1 MPHIRE
7 EVIVMDT
14 AGTIF
19 KKPKNLTVS
28 RPLAL
33 FLLFLFL
40 VSVIATGLLVSHF
53 TACDHLPESEKTT
66 VIVYDKYSKIEVT
79 TGIDKCGDNDIN
91 TEANQISVTTATS
104 EIEEEEVKGEKENIA
119 EDLRLPKTITP
130 HYYDL
135 KLISFIR
142 EENFTFHGDVT
153 ILINVSSSSSNI
165 TLHAEDLNID
175 HVSLYKNLPSN
186 DQISIKQVSNDTKR
200 QFLIIYLNEPVKAQE
215 QYFINIK
222 FRGILNDLLQ
232 GFYRSSYK
240 VKNETR

>member
-1 MPHIRE
+1 
-7 EVIVMDT
+7 MDT

-19 KKPKNLTVS
+19 KKPTNLTVS

-40 VSVIATGLLVSHF
+40 VSVIATGLLVYHF
-53 TACDHLPESEKTT
+53 TACDYLPESEKTT

-79 TGIDKCGDNDIN
+79 TGEVDKSDEFN
-91 TEANQISVTTATS
+91 TEANQISVTIGTP
-104 EIEEEEVKGEKENIA
+104 EIAEEVKSENST
-119 EDLRLPKTITP
+119 DNLRLPQSIVP
-130 HYYDL
+130 HFYDL

-142 EENFTFHGDVT
+142 EGNFTFHGDVT
-153 ILINVSSSSSNI
+153 ISINVTISSDNI

-175 HVSLYKNLPSN
+175 HVSLYKNLPN
-186 DQISIKQVSNDTKR
+186 DQISIKEVSNDTKR

-240 VKNETR
+240 VNQEVR